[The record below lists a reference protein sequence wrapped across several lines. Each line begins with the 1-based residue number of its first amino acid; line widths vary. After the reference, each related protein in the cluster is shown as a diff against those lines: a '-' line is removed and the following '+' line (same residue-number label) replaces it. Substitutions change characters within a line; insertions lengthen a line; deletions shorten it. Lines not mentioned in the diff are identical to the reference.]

1 MLAMMCWICGE
12 DGRVFQGRA
21 NGYNCLDQL
30 LSNYMNEYTYIWMN
44 MQRWDRETWRWKSD
58 DFSDEP
64 KEKVDTTDY

>member
-30 LSNYMNEYTYIWMN
+30 LSNYMNEYAEVGQGNLKMKKWWLF
-44 MQRWDRETWRWKSD
+44 RWTKRKSRYYGLL
-58 DFSDEP
+58 
-64 KEKVDTTDY
+64 KY